1 MTEHLPVDIT
11 AQNTAQKPPVI
22 MQIIPEL
29 GPGGAEQG
37 CIDVANAIQNAG
49 GKAIVVSHG
58 GDRVHEIT
66 RNHVTHINLPV
77 HSKNPLALWRN
88 VKRLRKLIEQHQVD
102 IVHVRSRAP
111 AWSAY
116 QACKGTK
123 ARYMT
128 TCHAPY
134 NYHSKAKQFYNSA
147 IAKGERV
154 IAISEYVRNYLI
166 NGYSLNDKTIRLIHR
181 GIPIEKF
188 HPTVVSPE
196 RMITLNKDWRI
207 PESASVILLP
217 GRLTRWKGQ
226 AVLIEAMA
234 QIKNKDVYAVLI
246 GSDQGRTE
254 YRKELETL
262 MEEKGLSGQVRI
274 VDHCNDMPAAY
285 MLSTVVVSAST
296 DPEGFGRIPVEA
308 QAMGRPIIGT
318 DHGGAQETI
327 LRGETGWLIPPNDP
341 KALAQAITEALALNN
356 AQRAVLATR
365 AMNHVM
371 QNFTKE
377 IMIDKTLAVY
387 TELLEG
393 KDNAATAPKMA
404 HVA

>member
-1 MTEHLPVDIT
+1 
-11 AQNTAQKPPVI
+11 
-22 MQIIPEL
+22 
-29 GPGGAEQG
+29 
-37 CIDVANAIQNAG
+37 
-49 GKAIVVSHG
+49 
-58 GDRVHEIT
+58 
-66 RNHVTHINLPV
+66 
-77 HSKNPLALWRN
+77 
-88 VKRLRKLIEQHQVD
+88 
-102 IVHVRSRAP
+102 
-111 AWSAY
+111 
-116 QACKGTK
+116 
-123 ARYMT
+123 
-128 TCHAPY
+128 
-134 NYHSKAKQFYNSA
+134 
-147 IAKGERV
+147 
-154 IAISEYVRNYLI
+154 
-166 NGYSLNDKTIRLIHR
+166 
-181 GIPIEKF
+181 
-188 HPTVVSPE
+188 
-196 RMITLNKDWRI
+196 
-207 PESASVILLP
+207 
-217 GRLTRWKGQ
+217 
-226 AVLIEAMA
+226 
-234 QIKNKDVYAVLI
+234 
-246 GSDQGRTE
+246 
-254 YRKELETL
+254 
-262 MEEKGLSGQVRI
+262 MEEQGLSGQIRI

-393 KDNAATAPKMA
+393 QDNAATAPKMA